1 MFCPNCGTASVD
13 DPSMCPTCHPVTL
26 AAWATD
32 TTPAEPPMAGP
43 PSNKI
48 VITLDD
54 PPASDPVV
62 PPTAV
67 MTPVAAST
75 PPIADTPSAAPAA
88 VPAAVPAR
96 QARTQRP
103 VPEWKAR
110 PAPASGTN
118 GMAVGAF
125 VCGLLGIS
133 AVAIVLGFVAR
144 ESDQQVRWPRRR
156 RGLALAGIILGF
168 IWVGITILIFIS
180 LAVAAHQLN
189 SQYPGG

>member
-13 DPSMCPTCHPVTL
+13 DPSTCPTCHPVTL
-26 AAWATD
+26 AARATE

-62 PPTAV
+62 QPTAV
-67 MTPVAAST
+67 ITPVAAST
-75 PPIADTPSAAPAA
+75 PPIAYTPPAAPAA

-96 QARTQRP
+96 QARAPRP
-103 VPEWKAR
+103 VPEWKAL

-144 ESDQQVRWPRRR
+144 NQINRSGGREGGA
-156 RGLALAGIILGF
+156 GLALAGIILGF
-168 IWVGITILIFIS
+168 IWVGITIFIFIS